1 MAGMFSPRRAEVPPA
16 ATPTR
21 APSNLAIP
29 PDPSS
34 PLRRREG
41 PAMRLARNVWN
52 VFISVMLGTMIGLI
66 GHEFVGDAAARLWPD
81 QAIVAELVR
90 ALCWTIGIAATGLLF
105 FSYYLDDT
113 GG

>member
-1 MAGMFSPRRAEVPPA
+1 MAAMSSRPRTVP
-16 ATPTR
+16 
-21 APSNLAIP
+21 PSNLAIP

-41 PAMRLARNVWN
+41 PVMRAVRAVWN
-52 VFISVMLGTMIGLI
+52 VAISLMLGTMIGLI
-66 GHEFVGDAAARLWPD
+66 GHEFVGEAAARLWPD

-90 ALCWTIGIAATGLLF
+90 ALCWTLGIAATGLLF

-113 GG
+113 GR